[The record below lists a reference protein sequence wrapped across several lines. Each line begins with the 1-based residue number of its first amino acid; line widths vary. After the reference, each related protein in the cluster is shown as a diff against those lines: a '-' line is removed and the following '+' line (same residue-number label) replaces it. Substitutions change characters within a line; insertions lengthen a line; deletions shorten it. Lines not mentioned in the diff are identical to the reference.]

1 MAQLLMP
8 APVLPAP
15 LLAVPVLEEP
25 KRAMDAVELDDPRM
39 RQALAFIDSQ
49 DVGVL
54 DKARKLLQDSE
65 KKKMYFGVGNVKRHG
80 LKTADNLG
88 KGKNLRVV
96 VAKYL
101 VTYAAFC
108 VDMGCNLEQQIHNSG
123 GAGELPN
130 LKKPRGEE
138 TASWIGGTALLQF
151 TGILR
156 QLSFI
161 VPHGDASKAL
171 ILRSVLL
178 DCVKENGADDDVEI
192 DSAAAVRMIE
202 RDDLLPTELAAEKP
216 TLPDVLARVACAM
229 FSPEMTI
236 QMDRAFIGNTRAEV
250 DQGMQKNDLW
260 VE

>member
-1 MAQLLMP
+1 
-8 APVLPAP
+8 
-15 LLAVPVLEEP
+15 
-25 KRAMDAVELDDPRM
+25 M

-65 KKKMYFGVGNVKRHG
+65 KKKMYFGVGNVKRRG
-80 LKTADNLG
+80 LKTADNLE
-88 KGKNLRVV
+88 KGKNLRVF

-108 VDMGCNLEQQIHNSG
+108 VDTGCNLEQQIVFQDKEEDDLQHNSG

-130 LKKPRGEE
+130 LKKPRDEE

-156 QLSFI
+156 QLGFI

-229 FSPEMTI
+229 FRRRGPSRWT
-236 QMDRAFIGNTRAEV
+236 GHS
-250 DQGMQKNDLW
+250 
-260 VE
+260 